1 MPDTATLIDSL
12 DLRDEEGIRQAS
24 FTFSINL
31 FTAATF
37 AEFPHAAL
45 RCQELFLSVCPPE
58 RLHFYATETM
68 RKHRAVTKKTLG
80 TLARWATEPL
90 DKKDY
95 VSLELKDGDSEMDAP
110 KALFKFTSAEEGS
123 PSFKSKNANSV
134 TLAFSPELGLQRA
147 GELQSLLMRLLEIVP
162 CVCAT
167 AGFAFHVTR
176 YSSAAAEAYAVRTS
190 MRYPETDIIRIP
202 QDHRAVQQNA
212 LKTVAW
218 LTMVSEPLLSEFGG
232 VDAVV
237 KGLGPA
243 ITYGPAPGGTLFRI
257 GERPTLHDRERG
269 EQATDARAL
278 HLALRPLIERAHDQ
292 GMWFSTGSRNQAEE
306 TASWFRRL
314 EA

>member
-1 MPDTATLIDSL
+1 MSDTATLIDSL

-31 FTAATF
+31 FTTATF
-37 AEFPHAAL
+37 AEFPLAAL
-45 RCQELFLSVCPPE
+45 RCQEIFLSVCPPE
-58 RLHFYATETM
+58 RLRFYATETM

-90 DKKDY
+90 GKKDY

-134 TLAFSPELGLQRA
+134 TLAFPPELGLQRA
-147 GELQSLLMRLLEIVP
+147 GELQALLMRLLETVP

-167 AGFAFHVTR
+167 TGFAFHVTR
-176 YSSAAAEAYAVRTS
+176 YSSAAAEAYAMRTS
-190 MRYPETDIIRIP
+190 MRYPETDIIRIS

-218 LTMVSEPLLSEFGG
+218 LTMVFEPLLSELGR

-237 KGLGPA
+237 KGWGRQSPTGLHRVGRCFGLANDPHCMIA
-243 ITYGPAPGGTLFRI
+243 SAESRRRTPGRYI
-257 GERPTLHDRERG
+257 WRCVR
-269 EQATDARAL
+269 
-278 HLALRPLIERAHDQ
+278 
-292 GMWFSTGSRNQAEE
+292 
-306 TASWFRRL
+306 
-314 EA
+314 